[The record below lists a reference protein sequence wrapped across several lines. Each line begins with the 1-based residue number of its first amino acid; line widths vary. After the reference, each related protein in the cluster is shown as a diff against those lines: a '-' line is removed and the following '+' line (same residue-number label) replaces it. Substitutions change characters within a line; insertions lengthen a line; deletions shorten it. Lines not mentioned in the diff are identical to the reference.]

1 MKTRKELREEYN
13 QMKFRMG
20 VFQIRNKINGKVFI
34 GSSTDL
40 KAIWYAEKLQLDIGL
55 HSNSELQ
62 KEWKEYGVENF
73 VYEILEE
80 IKQTDD
86 KPIDYIKEE
95 ITLFRKV

>member
-62 KEWKEYGVENF
+62 KELKAQYKL
-73 VYEILEE
+73 ISLS
-80 IKQTDD
+80 I
-86 KPIDYIKEE
+86 
-95 ITLFRKV
+95 